1 MSPRTEESNARI
13 REEQKER
20 ILEAAKT
27 IFAHKGYSETK
38 MSDIAAAANVS
49 YGLAYHYFANKE
61 AIFTT
66 LLTYALQGALQLMQR
81 AQVQPG
87 TPWDRLSWLISQI
100 SEGAQGE
107 PEFEMLILQA
117 LTSHAVP
124 QEMRQMVLQ
133 ESQSSHEALKQLI
146 IEGQAAGEVVAGD
159 PDLLTTSFEWC
170 IQGMVFGISY
180 WGYEAKRL
188 PDVESILRLL
198 KA

>member
-20 ILEAAKT
+20 ILEAAKA

-49 YGLAYHYFANKE
+49 YGLTYHYFTNKE
-61 AIFTT
+61 AIFSS
-66 LLTYALQGALQLMQR
+66 LLQKALQGALALMQH

-87 TPWDRLSWLISQI
+87 TPWDRLNWLISQI
-100 SEGAQGE
+100 SQGAQGE
-107 PEFEMLILQA
+107 PEFEMLILQT
-117 LTSHAVP
+117 LTSQAVP
-124 QEMRQMVLQ
+124 QEMRQYVLQ
-133 ESQSSHEALKQLI
+133 ESRSSHEALKQLI

-159 PDLLTTSFEWC
+159 PDLLTTTFEWT
-170 IQGMVFGISY
+170 IQGMVFGLSY
-180 WGYEAKRL
+180 WRYEATHL
-188 PDVESILRLL
+188 PDTATVLRIL

>member
-20 ILEAAKT
+20 ILEAAKA

-66 LLTYALQGALQLMQR
+66 LIEYSLQGAVELMLR
-81 AQVQPG
+81 AQAQPG

-100 SEGAQGE
+100 SEGAQEE

-124 QEMRQMVLQ
+124 PEMRQMVLQ

-159 PDLLTTSFEWC
+159 PDLLTTTLEWC

-180 WGYEAKRL
+180 HNYESTRI
-188 PDVESILRLL
+188 PDVHSILRML

>member
-20 ILEAAKT
+20 ILEAAKA

-66 LLTYALQGALQLMQR
+66 LLQHALQGAVALMLR
-81 AQVQPG
+81 AQAQPG

-117 LTSHAVP
+117 LTSQAVP

-133 ESQSSHEALKQLI
+133 ESQSTHEALKQLI
-146 IEGQAAGEVVAGD
+146 IEGQVAGEVVAGD
-159 PDLLTTSFEWC
+159 PDLLTTTFEWC
-170 IQGMVFGISY
+170 IQGMVFGLSY